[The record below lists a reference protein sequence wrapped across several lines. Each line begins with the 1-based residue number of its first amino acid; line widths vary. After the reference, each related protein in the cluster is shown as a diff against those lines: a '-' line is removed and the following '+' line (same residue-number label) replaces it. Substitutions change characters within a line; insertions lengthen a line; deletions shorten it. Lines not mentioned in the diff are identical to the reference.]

1 MRPGGFGRGRRILD
15 DWLLFL
21 RGLIRHL
28 LNFLRSPVI
37 SKKRGGGG
45 EGTYIVSLSVEKRRG
60 GGEERS
66 AYSLRL
72 GLLSMMR
79 RCARPYVTQ
88 VNNTGRE
95 REERGERERKSRPR
109 LRSFR
114 FEIEGRWREREREFD
129 FEFGMVNSNQNGS
142 FSICGMKIFYWR
154 LLYIVLFVLY
164 IVLLYI
170 IFGISFIWK
179 LLM

>member
-1 MRPGGFGRGRRILD
+1 MNGTLEVRPGGFGRGRRILD

-95 REERGERERKSRPR
+95 RERGERKEIAAKASSV
-109 LRSFR
+109 SFR
-114 FEIEGRWREREREFD
+114 DRRTMERERER
-129 FEFGMVNSNQNGS
+129 V
-142 FSICGMKIFYWR
+142 
-154 LLYIVLFVLY
+154 
-164 IVLLYI
+164 
-170 IFGISFIWK
+170 
-179 LLM
+179 

>member
-1 MRPGGFGRGRRILD
+1 MNGTLEVRPGGFGRGRRILD

-109 LRSFR
+109 LRPFR
-114 FEIEGRWREREREFD
+114 FEIEGRWRERER
-129 FEFGMVNSNQNGS
+129 V
-142 FSICGMKIFYWR
+142 
-154 LLYIVLFVLY
+154 
-164 IVLLYI
+164 
-170 IFGISFIWK
+170 
-179 LLM
+179 

>member
-95 REERGERERKSRPR
+95 RERGERRERKEIAAKASSV
-109 LRSFR
+109 SFR
-114 FEIEGRWREREREFD
+114 DRRTMERERESLILNL
-129 FEFGMVNSNQNGS
+129 G
-142 FSICGMKIFYWR
+142 W
-154 LLYIVLFVLY
+154 
-164 IVLLYI
+164 
-170 IFGISFIWK
+170 
-179 LLM
+179 